1 MAKRIRRG
9 MWAMR
14 HDRELIAL
22 SKTKTLE
29 ALVEHFRHPRTAI
42 LTKAK
47 RLSLQIKRKAK

>member
-1 MAKRIRRG
+1 